1 MQRARQTPHGARPNR
16 EEVRALGRGHVPAR
30 WVKPPGR
37 SLEPRSDARPRG
49 MTVQQEQSRGQNS
62 AYRSGCHKFLFSITY
77 RTPDPGVTQLTG
89 VGRKRRLRWLKGRLV
104 HEIGKRGQPRSPYRC
119 NFRERSTETLDPPQ
133 WKEPCYLR
141 VCASPLR
148 ARFNSREGH
157 DLYTRGYQETLLTPR
172 QPFKAVGIVRSV
184 RG

>member
-16 EEVRALGRGHVPAR
+16 EEVRGLGRGHVPAR
-30 WVKPPGR
+30 CVKPSGR

-104 HEIGKRGQPRSPYRC
+104 HA
-119 NFRERSTETLDPPQ
+119 PQ

-141 VCASPLR
+141 VCASTLR
-148 ARFNSREGH
+148 ARFNSREGR
-157 DLYTRGYQETLLTPR
+157 DLFTRCEKESLLAPR
-172 QPFKAVGIVRSV
+172 PAFKAVGIVSSD

>member
-16 EEVRALGRGHVPAR
+16 EEVRGLGRGHVPAR
-30 WVKPPGR
+30 CVKPSGR

-77 RTPDPGVTQLTG
+77 RTPDPDVTQLTG

-119 NFRERSTETLDPPQ
+119 NFRERSTETLDPSQ
-133 WKEPCYLR
+133 WKEHATFAYVLPPSAPVSLAERDVICSPGAKKNHFLR
-141 VCASPLR
+141 L
-148 ARFNSREGH
+148 ARHSR
-157 DLYTRGYQETLLTPR
+157 L
-172 QPFKAVGIVRSV
+172 SV
-184 RG
+184 